1 VPALYHI
8 QMTGTSPPA
17 TRLDHLV
24 VVAPTLEAGAA
35 WVRAALGADPRP
47 GGRHDRMG
55 THNLLL
61 RLGPVAYLEVI
72 AIDPAA
78 PPPGRPRW
86 FGFDTLV
93 PDAEPRLAA
102 WVARTDD
109 VAVAAAAS
117 PEPLGAVEP
126 MTRGDLRWRL
136 TVPPD
141 GTLPLG
147 GAGPLLIQWDTGP
160 HPAER
165 LPDDGCELVGLTIT
179 HPDPERVGRLLAA
192 IGFAGPVAVVGGE
205 AVKLTAEI
213 RTQSGVRR
221 L

>member
-1 VPALYHI
+1 
-8 QMTGTSPPA
+8 MTATSPPA
-17 TRLDHLV
+17 THLDHLV

-35 WVRAALGADPRP
+35 WVRAALGADLRA

-61 RLGPVAYLEVI
+61 RLGPDAYLEVI
-72 AIDPAA
+72 ATDPAA

-86 FGFDTLV
+86 FGLDDLA

-102 WVARTDD
+102 WVARTED
-109 VAVAAAAS
+109 VDATAAAS

-126 MTRGDLRWRL
+126 MSRGDLTWRL
-136 TVPPD
+136 TVPP
-141 GTLPLG
+141 GRSLPLG

-165 LPDDGCELVGLTIT
+165 LPDDGCELVGLTVT
-179 HPDPERVGRLLAA
+179 HPDHERVGRLLAV
-192 IGFAGPVAVVGGE
+192 IGFAGPVAVVAGE
-205 AVKLTAEI
+205 AVKLTAEV
-213 RTQSGVRR
+213 RTPSGARWF
-221 L
+221 